1 MIHIDYE
8 TRSLADLKK
17 VGAFRYAADPS
28 TEILCAALARDDE
41 KPLMWVNPKFG
52 VSERGVDELL
62 AEWLCGEQLIYAH
75 NAQFEQS
82 ITEALGNSYFDHV
95 PERRRWRCTAAM
107 ARKAALPSSLEKC
120 AAVLGLAQQKDKRGS
135 ALIRKFSIPNPETGK
150 FTDPQDD
157 PVAFQQFLE
166 YCRQDVVVEREIH
179 KALKAFELRGLSLD
193 TFLMDYD
200 INARGLPVNVDAL
213 HHANELVRQATDKLT
228 PEFREIT
235 GLNPTQT
242 TAFLKWLQERGYAP
256 DNLRAATVDEELEEL
271 EINDGP
277 AAVVRALQIKKMLA
291 YASVK
296 KIPSMIACA
305 GPRDN
310 KVRGSILFH
319 GAERTGRFAGRLV
332 QPQNFKKPVKSLE
345 DHTKDIY
352 RMICEKA
359 SAEEIE
365 MNYAPVIECVA
376 SCIRHFIQEPGETL
390 LDVDYSAIEAR
401 ITAWLAGEEWRM
413 EVFRTHG
420 KIYEMSAAQMFKI
433 PITQVSKDL
442 RQKGKVAE
450 LACIAEGQPVLTDRG
465 LVPIEKVTRDMKVW
479 DGCCF
484 VNHGGVV
491 YQGIKEVICY
501 EKLVATKDHVVF
513 TEAGEMQLGQAAE
526 TGTRLIKTGDSG
538 RAVRMGENNI
548 SGENIQP
555 RMDSSK
561 SPHAMHRLRKDFMA
575 GFLQPEKRCFSRLSE
590 MFSTEE
596 IPYMALQKSDFD
608 EVSVYKRTGQRIPK
622 LRGQGCV
629 LQVQINLGRVSI
641 HREGAR
647 SKKGFRDRQNRQR
660 GQLRTGESEVH
671 QQVRSEFQLSKG
683 EAKQG
688 KTSVGEDKESLRS
701 LYLSPSSVPFKN
713 TRECYK
719 ERGRVREQP
728 QKKLERN
735 PAETKRVRVYDI
747 LNAGPNNRFTVSDVL
762 VHNCGFQGGPNAL
775 IAMGALKMG
784 IPEDDLQDI
793 VTKWREASPN
803 IVDLW
808 WKCDTAVRNAL
819 ACPGHRYAVNGKIGY
834 TVAKAAGMKF
844 LFCDLP
850 SGRRLSYPDPRVEQS
865 VKWAEDGEVKRL
877 LKPTTEQIMH
887 AKKVDPKAWVKDDV
901 TYAGFPTGSAV
912 WGRIASSPGK
922 WVENAVQ
929 AVAADIMCHGC
940 LNAER
945 AGYETAT
952 LIHDEWLGYKRPGQ
966 SADEL
971 IALLTDLPAWADGL
985 PIKAEGGEV
994 PFYTKE

>member
-52 VSERGVDELL
+52 VSEQGVDELL

-75 NAQFEQS
+75 NVQFEQS

-135 ALIRKFSIPNPETGK
+135 ALIRKFSIPDSETGR

-413 EVFRTHG
+413 EVFNTHG
-420 KIYEMSAAQMFKI
+420 RIYEASAAQMFKI
-433 PITQVSKDL
+433 PMSQVTKDL
-442 RQKGKVAE
+442 RQKGKVSE
-450 LACIAEGQPVLTDRG
+450 LAL
-465 LVPIEKVTRDMKVW
+465 
-479 DGCCF
+479 
-484 VNHGGVV
+484 
-491 YQGIKEVICY
+491 
-501 EKLVATKDHVVF
+501 
-513 TEAGEMQLGQAAE
+513 
-526 TGTRLIKTGDSG
+526 
-538 RAVRMGENNI
+538 
-548 SGENIQP
+548 
-555 RMDSSK
+555 
-561 SPHAMHRLRKDFMA
+561 
-575 GFLQPEKRCFSRLSE
+575 
-590 MFSTEE
+590 
-596 IPYMALQKSDFD
+596 
-608 EVSVYKRTGQRIPK
+608 
-622 LRGQGCV
+622 
-629 LQVQINLGRVSI
+629 
-641 HREGAR
+641 
-647 SKKGFRDRQNRQR
+647 
-660 GQLRTGESEVH
+660 
-671 QQVRSEFQLSKG
+671 
-683 EAKQG
+683 
-688 KTSVGEDKESLRS
+688 
-701 LYLSPSSVPFKN
+701 
-713 TRECYK
+713 
-719 ERGRVREQP
+719 
-728 QKKLERN
+728 
-735 PAETKRVRVYDI
+735 
-747 LNAGPNNRFTVSDVL
+747 
-762 VHNCGFQGGPNAL
+762 GFQGGPNAL